1 MPYQSE
7 RVRTAA
13 LVSFYAAKQS
23 SSKPVDVLKSML
35 GADEFAGIKAP
46 TQFIR
51 DVVTKWQR
59 HHTVVNLFSM
69 RACSH
74 PKVVPDAIIKECA
87 AKIKGGYH
95 VQLQVA
101 DASTDGNGQ
110 LRVHSV
116 HRYYTSIREA
126 CEKDA
131 YLGGVIR
138 EYGVTYEYLRTRL
151 HQVAPEL
158 KVRTVEFKYFLT
170 ENQRL
175 ARRAV
180 ATLLLGAWV
189 TDHSFFDPVYWLDE
203 TCMWIISNQ
212 NPSVKVWA
220 DAHDEGVRA
229 VLTSPHIA
237 AHSKIKVHLIAAVN
251 AQLGPVWCDFTTGT
265 TDIERRTLG
274 LNAPYKVSGQY
285 QLYPSD
291 PQLCTQPSNSCC
303 MQCT

>member
-1 MPYQSE
+1 MPYHSE
-7 RVRTAA
+7 RARTAA
-13 LVSFYAAKQS
+13 LVSFWAAKRS
-23 SSKPVDVLKSML
+23 CSKPVDVLRSML
-35 GADEFAGIKAP
+35 DADEFDRISAP
-46 TQFIR
+46 SQFVR
-51 DVVTKWQR
+51 DVVKKWQR

-69 RACSH
+69 RASSH
-74 PKVVPDAIIKECA
+74 PKVVPDAIIVQCA
-87 AKIKGGYH
+87 AKIKGGYS

-101 DASTDGNGQ
+101 GASTSGNGQ
-110 LRVHSV
+110 VTVHSV
-116 HRYYTSIREA
+116 HRYYTSIKEA
-126 CEKDA
+126 CEKDDF
-131 YLGGVIR
+131 LGGVIR

-151 HQVAPEL
+151 HDVVPDL
-158 KVRTVEFKYFLT
+158 KMRKVEFKYFLT

-203 TCMWIISNQ
+203 TCMWIISND
-212 NPSVKVWA
+212 NPTVKVWA
-220 DAHDEGVRA
+220 DAHDEGVMA
-229 VLTSPHIA
+229 VLSSPHIQ

-265 TDIERRTLG
+265 TDIERRTPG

-285 QLYPSD
+285 QLYPSG
-291 PQLCTQPSNSCC
+291 PQLYTQPSNSCC

>member
-1 MPYQSE
+1 MTYKSE
-7 RVRTAA
+7 RARTAA
-13 LVSFYAAKQS
+13 LVAFYAAQRS
-23 SSKPVDVLKSML
+23 CSKPVDVLRSIL
-35 GADEFAGIKAP
+35 DADEFEGIQAP
-46 TQFIR
+46 QQFIR
-51 DVVTKWQR
+51 DVVKKWQR
-59 HHTVVNLFSM
+59 HHIVVNLFSM
-69 RACSH
+69 RASSH

-87 AKIKGGYH
+87 AKIKGGYN
-95 VQLQVA
+95 VQLQIA
-101 DASTDGNGQ
+101 GASTSGSGQ
-110 LRVHSV
+110 GTVHSV

-126 CEKDA
+126 CEKDD

-138 EYGVTYEYLRTRL
+138 EYGVTHEYLRTRL

-175 ARRAV
+175 TRRAV

-189 TDHSFFDPVYWLDE
+189 MDHSYLVPVYWLDE
-203 TCMWIISNQ
+203 TSMWIISNQ
-212 NPSVKVWA
+212 NPIVKVWA

-265 TDIERRTLG
+265 TDIERRTPG
-274 LNAPYKVSGQY
+274 LNVPYRVGGQY
-285 QLYPSD
+285 QLYPSG
-291 PQLCTQPSNSCC
+291 PQLCTQPSSSRC